1 MMKDATARLLSRA
14 QAGGA
19 VRSDVKSDDLFVFAS
34 SLAWAANKSGYS
46 RDDLRR
52 VLNLFIAGLR

>member
-1 MMKDATARLLSRA
+1 
-14 QAGGA
+14 